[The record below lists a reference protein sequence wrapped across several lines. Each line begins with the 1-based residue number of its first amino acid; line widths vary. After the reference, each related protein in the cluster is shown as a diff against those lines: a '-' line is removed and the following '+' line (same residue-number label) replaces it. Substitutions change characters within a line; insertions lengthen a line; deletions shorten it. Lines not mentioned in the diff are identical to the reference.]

1 VIRSG
6 PVVRERVRWS
16 DVDKM
21 DVVYYGRYLRFM
33 EAAES
38 EFFRALGFP
47 YDRISG
53 DLSVWIARVKLE
65 LSFKAPARLDD
76 EIVCRAE
83 LQKVGGSSMTFAF
96 PIDRADGTRLADGV
110 LVLAALDRETMRATR
125 LPEALRAALQASSS
139 ASSA

>member
-6 PVVRERVRWS
+6 PVVRERVRWG

-21 DVVYYGRYLRFM
+21 DVVYYARYLRFM

-53 DLSVWIARVKLE
+53 ELGVWIARVKLE
-65 LSFKAPARLDD
+65 VTFKAPARLDD

-83 LQKVGGSSMTFAF
+83 LIKVGGSSMTFAF
-96 PIDRADGTRLADGV
+96 PIDRADGTRLADGI
-110 LVLAALDRETMRATR
+110 LVLAALDRETLRATR
-125 LPEALRAALQASSS
+125 LPAALRDTLLQS
-139 ASSA
+139 AG